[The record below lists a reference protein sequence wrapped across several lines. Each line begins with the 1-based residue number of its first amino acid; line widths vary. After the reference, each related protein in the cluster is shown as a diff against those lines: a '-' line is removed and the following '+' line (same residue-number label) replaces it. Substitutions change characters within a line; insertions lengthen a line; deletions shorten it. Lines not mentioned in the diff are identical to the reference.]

1 MSTNATPFMVVYG
14 TEAILPVEVELPS
27 LRISAA
33 TKLSPDDEEYVKNR
47 ISSLEVLQ
55 EEREETQKKLKKY
68 HEKSM
73 WIYNQQVRPRKF
85 KARMLVLC
93 NTREVRS
100 NLPIPK
106 FAPTWEGP
114 YVIKYDVGKGCYDLT
129 SPNGE
134 DLFRVNA
141 KYLKLWRDPIE
152 GGHV

>member
-1 MSTNATPFMVVYG
+1 MSTGATYFMLLYD

-27 LRISAA
+27 LHIS
-33 TKLSPDDEEYVKNR
+33 TVTNLSPDDEEYVKNR
-47 ISSLEVLQ
+47 ISSLEALQ

-85 KARMLVLC
+85 KAGMLVLC

-106 FAPTWEGP
+106 LAPTWEGP
-114 YVIKYDVGKGCYDLT
+114 YVIKVDVGKDCYDLT
-129 SPNGE
+129 TPDGE
-134 DLFRVNA
+134 DLFRVKA
-141 KYLKLWRDPIE
+141 KYLKLCRDPVE